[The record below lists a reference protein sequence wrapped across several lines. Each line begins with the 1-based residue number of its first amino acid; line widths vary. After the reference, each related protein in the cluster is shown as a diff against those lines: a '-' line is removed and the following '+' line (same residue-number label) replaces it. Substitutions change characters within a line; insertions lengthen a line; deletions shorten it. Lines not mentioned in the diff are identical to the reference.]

1 MGSDNNRCLSALK
14 NYLEAEH
21 MDKKKTSY
29 DTSDF
34 ILENVKDIPQQMNG
48 SDCGMFACT
57 FAEFLTRNAK
67 ITFSQEHMPYL
78 RKKMVVE
85 IIEGDLLIK

>member
-1 MGSDNNRCLSALK
+1 MGSDNDRCLAALK

-21 MDKKKTSY
+21 MDKKKTPY

-34 ILENVKDIPQQMNG
+34 TLENVKDIPQQMNG

-57 FAEFLTRNAK
+57 FAEFLSRNAK

-78 RKKMVVE
+78 RRKMVIE
-85 IIEGDLLIK
+85 ILDGELLIQ

>member
-1 MGSDNNRCLSALK
+1 MGSENDRCLKALK

-21 MDKKKTSY
+21 LDKRKTPY

-34 ILENVKDIPQQMNG
+34 SLENVKDIPQQMNG

-57 FAEFLTRNAK
+57 FAEFISRNASVN
-67 ITFSQEHMPYL
+67 FSQDHMPYF

-85 IIEGDLLIK
+85 ILDGELLIQ

>member
-1 MGSDNNRCLSALK
+1 MGAPNNRCLTALK
-14 NYLEAEH
+14 KYLEAEY
-21 MDKKKTSY
+21 MDKKKSSY
-29 DTSDF
+29 NTQDF

-57 FAEFLTRNAK
+57 FAEFISRNAK

-85 IIEGDLLIK
+85 IIKGELLIR